1 MRTGDRLGIV
11 TRIAAGSTVASTY
24 QVCPHR
30 LQSGRFVRTAEP
42 CPTFTGTLV
51 GYEPEGLWVA
61 TPERFS
67 QTEFTELRYLQW
79 TATGLVEQASL
90 PLDSNLTLKTRP
102 FDARQTAVPTL
113 TASTSP
119 VGVLPLSAGT
129 ASQRLYWASRTS
141 GLPSDGLRV
150 LVRPSAP

>member
-1 MRTGDRLGIV
+1 
-11 TRIAAGSTVASTY
+11 
-24 QVCPHR
+24 
-30 LQSGRFVRTAEP
+30 
-42 CPTFTGTLV
+42 
-51 GYEPEGLWVA
+51 
-61 TPERFS
+61 
-67 QTEFTELRYLQW
+67 
-79 TATGLVEQASL
+79 VEQASL
-90 PLDSNLTLKTRP
+90 PLDANLTLKTRP

-119 VGVLPLSAGT
+119 VGVLPLSALAVYSADRRSIVMEHLGPELSSGT